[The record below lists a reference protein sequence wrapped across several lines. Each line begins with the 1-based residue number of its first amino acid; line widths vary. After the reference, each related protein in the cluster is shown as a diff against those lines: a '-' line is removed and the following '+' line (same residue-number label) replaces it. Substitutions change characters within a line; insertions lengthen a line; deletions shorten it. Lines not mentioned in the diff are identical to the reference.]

1 MLYGNWNNK
10 KIYKNN
16 SANLIKL
23 IENGENLPNY
33 LEPMRDIIFKELN
46 DARKFER
53 KNSLEK

>member
-33 LEPMRDIIFKELN
+33 LEPKRDKIFKELN

-53 KNSLEK
+53 KNSIEK